1 MEMVGDADDKNNEI
15 NTIGKAKV
23 GDLLEVTMK
32 KMKDEKTVVR

>member
-1 MEMVGDADDKNNEI
+1 VEMVGDADDKNNEI

-32 KMKDEKTVVR
+32 MKDEKTVR